1 MTDTV
6 KVFRSIQAARQWLT
20 DNHWVPRHGGGYE
33 NMRGMMAIMEVRA
46 GTKFEVVISIRQMR
60 RELRR
65 SERDG

>member
-1 MTDTV
+1 
-6 KVFRSIQAARQWLT
+6 
-20 DNHWVPRHGGGYE
+20 
-33 NMRGMMAIMEVRA
+33 MRGMMAIMEVRA